1 MNWITRKL
9 NPVDKSTIAKNRNTR
24 KNSNVS
30 QNNPTN
36 EMPANL
42 NRRNST
48 ASDPGLSK
56 NLLKAHPNTTNTTLK
71 KINANKVFST
81 ENWRTNRANK
91 KNTTLKNIRN
101 RIKAKNAAALT
112 QFLNQKPKPPT
123 VLPRINT
130 PKMAKPSIFQTA
142 KNWYNSTK
150 FSYQKKQQE
159 AAGMKL
165 LTEEQNPRN
174 LHPNYYNVNDD
185 PNLNRINA
193 EYTTRS
199 PSTRPGAGF
208 VY

>member
-1 MNWITRKL
+1 MNLKR
-9 NPVDKSTIAKNRNTR
+9 RN
-24 KNSNVS
+24 S

-36 EMPANL
+36 IMHNS

-48 ASDPGLSK
+48 ASDPGRSSVDVVG
-56 NLLKAHPNTTNTTLK
+56 TT
-71 KINANKVFST
+71 
-81 ENWRTNRANK
+81 NWRTNRT

-101 RIKAKNAAALT
+101 RIKAKNTAALT
-112 QFLNQKPKPPT
+112 RFLNQKPKPST
-123 VLPRINT
+123 VLPPINI

-150 FSYQKKQQE
+150 FSFQKKQQE

-165 LTEEQNPRN
+165 LTEESSPKTNK
-174 LHPNYYNVNDD
+174 LHPSYNDNKKNYD
-185 PNLNRINA
+185 PNLNSINA
-193 EYTTRS
+193 EYTPRS

>member
-1 MNWITRKL
+1 MNLKR
-9 NPVDKSTIAKNRNTR
+9 RN
-24 KNSNVS
+24 S

-36 EMPANL
+36 IMHNS

-48 ASDPGLSK
+48 ASDPGRSSVDVVG
-56 NLLKAHPNTTNTTLK
+56 TT
-71 KINANKVFST
+71 
-81 ENWRTNRANK
+81 NWRTNRTNT

-101 RIKAKNAAALT
+101 RIKAKNTAALT
-112 QFLNQKPKPPT
+112 RFLNQKPKPPT
-123 VLPRINT
+123 ILPRINT

-150 FSYQKKQQE
+150 FSFQKKQQE

-165 LTEEQNPRN
+165 LNEERFPKTNK
-174 LHPNYYNVNDD
+174 LHPSYNDNNKNYD

-193 EYTTRS
+193 EYTRS

>member
-1 MNWITRKL
+1 MNSVGYP
-9 NPVDKSTIAKNRNTR
+9 NPVENSTIVPNWVKTPVHPNPVENSKKKTTAKNR
-24 KNSNVS
+24 KNSNAS

-36 EMPANL
+36 IIHNS

-48 ASDPGLSK
+48 VSDPGRTFNVTGSK
-56 NLLKAHPNTTNTTLK
+56 NWLKARPNT
-71 KINANKVFST
+71 
-81 ENWRTNRANK
+81 

-101 RIKAKNAAALT
+101 RIKAKNTVALT
-112 QFLNQKPKPPT
+112 RFLNQKPKPSPP
-123 VLPRINT
+123 LPKINT
-130 PKMAKPSIFQTA
+130 PKMASRNQPYLFRKA

-150 FSYQKKQQE
+150 FSFQKKQYE

-165 LTEEQNPRN
+165 LNEERFPKTNR
-174 LHPNYYNVNDD
+174 LHPSYNDNND

-193 EYTTRS
+193 EYTQS